1 MKSLCSDE
9 DYEPKR
15 YRLKGDQAKIDAVMT
30 EAGFRRREDRYGII
44 YFESTDKVT
53 EFDRLKMRMA
63 ASRDGFTI
71 EEYIPKS

>member
-9 DYEPKR
+9 ENELKR
-15 YRLKGDQAKIDAVMT
+15 YRLRGDQEKIDAVMI

-63 ASRDGFTI
+63 AVRDGFTI